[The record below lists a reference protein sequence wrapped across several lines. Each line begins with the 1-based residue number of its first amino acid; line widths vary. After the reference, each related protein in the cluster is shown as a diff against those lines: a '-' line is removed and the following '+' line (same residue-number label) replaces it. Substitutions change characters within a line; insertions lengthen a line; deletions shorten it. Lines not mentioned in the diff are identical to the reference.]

1 MELTTAQL
9 TAWIGQLLWPL
20 FRVAGLLM
28 TMPIIGSAMVPAQFR
43 LLLALVITFLIAPL
57 LPAMPVVEPLSAD
70 SLRITLQQ
78 ILIGGMGGLLLH
90 VYLAIFAMA
99 GQMVSLQMGLGM
111 AMMYDPVNGVSIPII
126 AQIYQVMATLMFLAV
141 DGHLVVINVLAN
153 SFTAIPI
160 APVTSTTLDLHTLTL
175 QVSWA
180 LGAAILI
187 ALPAIT
193 TMLLV
198 NIAFGVMNRA
208 APQLNVFS
216 LGFPMSMMAGLVVLA
231 VSVSGLPGL
240 FTELTNQALSKL
252 SELIAYGR

>member
-28 TMPIIGSAMVPAQFR
+28 TMPIIGSAMVPAQIR
-43 LLLALVITFLIAPL
+43 LLLALVITFLVAPL
-57 LPAMPVVEPLSAD
+57 LPPMPVVEPLSAD

-90 VYLAIFAMA
+90 IYLAIFAMA

-141 DGHLVVINVLAN
+141 DGHLVVINVLVN

-160 APVTSTTLDLHTLTL
+160 APVTGATIDFHTLTL

-252 SELIAYGR
+252 SEMIAHGG

>member
-1 MELTTAQL
+1 MELSTAQL
-9 TAWIGQLLWPL
+9 TGWVGQLLWPL

-28 TMPIIGSAMVPAQFR
+28 TMPIIGSAMVPAQIR
-43 LLLALVITFLIAPL
+43 LLLALAVTFLIAPL
-57 LPAMPVVEPLSAD
+57 LPPMPAVEPFSPE

-78 ILIGGMGGLLLH
+78 IFIGGMGGLLLH
-90 VYLAIFAMA
+90 VFLAIFAMA

-111 AMMYDPVNGVSIPII
+111 AMMFDPVNGVSIPII
-126 AQIYQVMATLMFLAV
+126 AQIYQVMATLMFLAL
-141 DGHLVVINVLAN
+141 DGHLVVINVLAT
-153 SFTAIPI
+153 SFTALPI
-160 APVTSTTLDLHTLTL
+160 GPVTSTTIDLHTLTL

-240 FTELTNQALSKL
+240 FTELTNEALSKL
-252 SELIAYGR
+252 TVMIADG

>member
-1 MELTTAQL
+1 MDLSTAQL
-9 TAWIGQLLWPL
+9 TGWMGQLLWPL
-20 FRVAGLLM
+20 FRVAGLLL
-28 TMPIIGSAMVPAQFR
+28 TMPIIGSAMVPAQIR
-43 LLLALVITFLIAPL
+43 LVLALVITLIIVPL
-57 LPAMPVVEPLSAD
+57 LPAMPAVEPLSTE

-90 VYLAIFAMA
+90 IYFAIFAMA

-126 AQIYQVMATLMFLAV
+126 AQIYQVMATLMFLAI
-141 DGHLVVINVLAN
+141 DGHLVVINILVS
-153 SFTAIPI
+153 SFTAIPVGM
-160 APVTSTTLDLHTLTL
+160 VTADTLDLNTLTL
-175 QVSWA
+175 QVGWA
-180 LGAAILI
+180 LGAALLI

-216 LGFPMSMMAGLVVLA
+216 LGFPMSMMAGLIVLA
-231 VSVSGLPGL
+231 VSISGMPGL
-240 FTELTNQALSKL
+240 FTSITEQALALL
-252 SELIAYGR
+252 SGMIGSAR

>member
-1 MELTTAQL
+1 MDLSSAQL
-9 TAWIGQLLWPL
+9 TAWTGQFLWPL
-20 FRVAGLLM
+20 FRVAGLMM
-28 TMPIIGSAMVPAQFR
+28 TMPIIGSPMVPAQIR
-43 LLLALVITFLIAPL
+43 LLLALAITLLIAPL
-57 LPAMPVVEPLSAD
+57 LPAMPEVDPLSAE

-78 ILIGGMGGLLLH
+78 IMIGGMGGLLLH
-90 VYLAIFAMA
+90 VYFSVFTMA

-111 AMMYDPVNGVSIPII
+111 AMMFDPVNGVSIPII

-141 DGHLVVINVLAN
+141 DGHLIVFNVLAA
-153 SFTAIPI
+153 SFTAVPI
-160 APVTSTTLDLHTLTL
+160 GPVTTTTIDLHTLIT

-180 LGAAILI
+180 LGAAMLI

-216 LGFPMSMMAGLVVLA
+216 LGFPMSMMAGLIVLA
-231 VSVSGLPGL
+231 VSISGLPGL
-240 FTELTNQALSKL
+240 FTDITDHTLSALTDM
-252 SELIAYGR
+252 IARR

>member
-9 TAWIGQLLWPL
+9 TGWIGQFIWPL
-20 FRVAGLLM
+20 FRVVGLLM
-28 TMPIIGSAMVPAQFR
+28 TMPIIGSALVPAQVR
-43 LLLALVITFLIAPL
+43 LLLAVAITLLIAPL
-57 LPAMPVVEPLSAD
+57 LPTMPVVEPLSPE

-78 ILIGGMGGLLLH
+78 IFIGGMGGLLLH
-90 VYLAIFAMA
+90 VYFSIFAVA

-111 AMMYDPVNGVSIPII
+111 AMMYDPVNGVNIPII
-126 AQIYQVMATLMFLAV
+126 AQLYQIMATLMFLAV
-141 DGHLVVINVLAN
+141 DGHLIVINVLAN
-153 SFTAIPI
+153 SFTALPI
-160 APVTSTTLDLHTLTL
+160 GPVTSTTLDLHTLTV

-216 LGFPMSMMAGLVVLA
+216 LGFPMSMMAGLIVLA

-252 SELIAYGR
+252 SVMIAYG